1 MAKIFLKDL
10 SEGTVDAVIIT
21 KTSTVADVETAIA
34 KAKEKDDY
42 QWEDLLEALPD
53 DCEVIDGWSA
63 DIVYY

>member
-10 SEGTVDAVIIT
+10 ATGDVDAVILT
-21 KTSTVADVETAIA
+21 KTSSKSDVERAIF

-53 DCEVIDGWSA
+53 DCEVIESWSS